1 MGINTRHILIV
12 ALGYNDYL
20 HNEIDRIYEENR
32 WTYYEEFKSSGFY
45 NDMVIKSFTTGY
57 EEKMKKVAGIVE
69 CCYNHND
76 LSLVHRLIKKGY
88 KDVLR
93 YYEQNKNNLDLQ
105 QFMYFILK
113 RRGMKVEEMTELKAS
128 MYQSVLLYLV
138 YTDGYNVNKIFNN
151 PYGKIVLQGIKNL
164 REDLLHPFIIQKQ
177 LKESELDN
185 EKAVNLIK
193 ETLRIDVNKKI
204 PINLDKIFDVALDIR
219 SEEILAEKGLSFK
232 TADIQTSE
240 KVRSSLFQEEVFKH
254 IGGYSG
260 ALKLSELN
268 YFDLLSVEF
277 SKDELLMLA
286 HSALNIQQ
294 LNSYDDKE
302 KQQYLISTLFL
313 HALVK
318 QYKLQ
323 KEHLINDTQ
332 ESWYL
337 DVKQREKQI
346 EEKEKDYRKE
356 TDKLTTQNEE
366 GKRRIQE
373 LKDKNKELE
382 KELERLRKQVA
393 ETKDEKEELIELRN
407 FAYNQKR
414 VDVEVD
420 ALSVKEAADLL
431 NTRKIIVCGGHPNM
445 QQRLKEWLPNL
456 ETMSTDTLGKNFNYL
471 RNYDVVYFYPNY
483 ANHSFYK
490 KIKTT
495 ITNSKTKFVYLPDK
509 DNVEKLLLEM
519 HESINE

>member
-32 WTYYEEFKSSGFY
+32 WTYYEEFKNSGFY

-69 CCYNHND
+69 WCYNHND

-138 YTDGYNVNKIFNN
+138 YTDDYNVNKIFNN